1 MRLLAIESSCDET
14 AAAVL
19 SSPLKV
25 ESSVVAS
32 QIADHIPY
40 GGVVPELAAR
50 EHVKA
55 LPVVLEQA
63 VRESGLRWE
72 DLDGIAVTQGPGLS
86 SSLLS
91 GLSSG
96 WALSRR
102 LDIPFYPVHH
112 LEGHLMSL
120 FFSAAAPSPEDICPA
135 LVLLVTGGHTA
146 LLRMTAPGDYE
157 VLGRSIDDAAGEALD
172 KGARLL
178 GLNYPGGP
186 EIERLAEEA
195 TVRETWFPYGT
206 PQGEEAKRRGG
217 DFPFSF
223 SGLKTSLRV
232 FLEREPDHVRSE
244 VAYAYQHA
252 VMHTLVR
259 RVRDVLKADS
269 GIRSVA
275 CVGGVAKN
283 QLLNHELQ
291 RLVTFR
297 NLPLITVP
305 GPYCTDNAAMIGA
318 VPLMTRMEP
327 ASSFPAADPNLPLR
341 GLRLR

>member
-19 SSPLKV
+19 SSPLQV

-32 QIADHIPY
+32 QIEDHQPF

-55 LPVVLEQA
+55 LPFVLKQA
-63 VRESGLRWE
+63 VAESGRGWE
-72 DLDGIAVTQGPGLS
+72 DLDAVAVSQGPGLS
-86 SSLLS
+86 SSLLA
-91 GLSSG
+91 GLSAG
-96 WALSRR
+96 WAVSRR
-102 LDIPFYPVHH
+102 LGIPFYPVHH
-112 LEGHLMSL
+112 LEGHVMSL
-120 FFSAAAPSPEDICPA
+120 FFSQQAQEAEEVCPA

-146 LLRMTAPGDYE
+146 LLKMTAPGDYE
-157 VLGRSIDDAAGEALD
+157 ILGRSIDDAAGEALD

-178 GLNYPGGP
+178 GLDYPGGP
-186 EIERLAEEA
+186 EIERLASDA
-195 TVRETWFPYGT
+195 VRRDTWFPLGT
-206 PQGEEAKRRGG
+206 PHGEEAKKRGG
-217 DFPFSF
+217 PFPFSF

-232 FLEREPDHVRSE
+232 FLEREPSTARAE

-252 VMHTLVR
+252 VMHTLVK
-259 RVRDVLKADS
+259 RVDQVLQNDRE
-269 GIRSVA
+269 IRSVA

-283 QLLNHELQ
+283 QVLNQEL
-291 RLVTFR
+291 RARVEAR
-297 NLPLITVP
+297 ALPFITVP

-318 VPLMTRMEP
+318 VPLMTEMD
-327 ASSFPAADPNLPLR
+327 AADVFPAADPNLPLR